1 MKKQPKIIGKSAAN
15 SAQFVRLRLSEL
27 QKLVGIVAQGWVRVG
42 MRRSAI
48 VLAGLASL
56 VLVSGGLSANPAS
69 APRARGV
76 ASPFMVVF
84 GFTQPPYGFVSFCER
99 LPHECAQG
107 PQEEKRFFATP
118 ARMAELD
125 AVNRA
130 VNHEIEPV
138 TDLEL
143 YGVTDYWTIPTTKG
157 DCEDYVLLKRKR
169 LMDLG
174 WPASALLITVVR
186 DERGEGHAVLTAR
199 TMQGDFI
206 LDNKTDE
213 IRIWHRTRYDFLM
226 RQSYLNPRIWM
237 SLDPMEMDASLP
249 SAGVRRAR

>member
-1 MKKQPKIIGKSAAN
+1 
-15 SAQFVRLRLSEL
+15 
-27 QKLVGIVAQGWVRVG
+27 
-42 MRRSAI
+42 MRRSASI
-48 VLAGLASL
+48 AAALGVLLL
-56 VLVSGGLSANPAS
+56 LSGVALANPAS
-69 APRARGV
+69 APRGQDY
-76 ASPFMVVF
+76 ASPFMRVF
-84 GFTQPPYGFVSFCER
+84 GLTQPPYGFVGFCER
-99 LPHECAQG
+99 MPQECAQG
-107 PQEEKRFFATP
+107 PQEEQRFNATP
-118 ARMAELD
+118 ARLAELD

-143 YGVTDYWTIPTTKG
+143 YGVTDYWTIPTTRG

-169 LMDLG
+169 LMERG

-213 IRIWHRTRYDFLM
+213 IRVWHRTRYDYIM
-226 RQSYLNPRIWM
+226 RQSYLNPRVWM
-237 SLDPMEMDASLP
+237 SLDPKEADTSLP
-249 SAGVRRAR
+249 SAGVRKNR

>member
-1 MKKQPKIIGKSAAN
+1 MK
-15 SAQFVRLRLSEL
+15 
-27 QKLVGIVAQGWVRVG
+27 
-42 MRRSAI
+42 RSSI

-56 VLVSGGLSANPAS
+56 LLISGGVSANPS
-69 APRARGV
+69 SVPRDHDY
-76 ASPFMVVF
+76 ASPFMRVF
-84 GFTQPPYGFVSFCER
+84 GLTQPPYGFVNFCER
-99 LPHECAQG
+99 VPQECAQG
-107 PQEEKRFFATP
+107 PQEEQRFFATP

-130 VNHEIEPV
+130 VNREIEPV
-138 TDLEL
+138 TDIEL

-169 LMDLG
+169 LMAMG

-226 RQSYLNPRIWM
+226 RQSYLNPRVWM
-237 SLDPMEMDASLP
+237 SLDPRELDASLP
-249 SAGVRRAR
+249 SAGVRRTR